1 MKRDEKKTML
11 RVSKLVKNFAGATTA
26 VRGISFEV
34 KEGEFYT
41 LLGPSGCGKTTTLRS
56 IAGLEKP
63 DGGEISIGGEPVFS
77 EAQHIFIPVHKRG
90 IGMVFQS
97 YAIWPHLTVFDNVAF
112 PLRHSSCG
120 VPRSQIREKV
130 LKALS
135 LVQLEGVADRPAPFL
150 SGGQQQRVALARAL
164 VYEPKVLLLDE
175 PLSNL
180 DAKLR
185 EEMRVE
191 LKQLVNRLSITTLYV
206 THDQTEALALSDRVA
221 VMNLG
226 VIMHEGTPRQIYLEP
241 RDVFTANFI
250 GRTNIFEGRVV
261 TAPSGEGT
269 GVVELANG
277 RLACCL
283 PRGLKAQAR
292 VQLLIRPE
300 GIQILESK
308 PENNNNVLSGE
319 ILLATFQGDSVEYQ
333 IRVGEQE
340 CRVKS
345 DGLKEFARRR
355 QVFLH
360 LPPERCLVIEKPKS
374 ETASLS

>member
-1 MKRDEKKTML
+1 MERDEKNPML
-11 RVSKLVKNFAGATTA
+11 RVSQLVKNFGGQLQA

-63 DGGEISIGGEPVFS
+63 DGGGISIGGETVFS
-77 EAQHIFIPVHKRG
+77 EEQQIFIPVHKRG

-97 YAIWPHLTVFDNVAF
+97 YAIWPHLTVYDNVAF
-112 PLRHSSCG
+112 PLRHSSSG

-130 LKALS
+130 RKALS

-191 LKQLVNRLSITTLYV
+191 LKQLVNRLTITTVYV
-206 THDQTEALALSDRVA
+206 THDQAEALALSDRVA
-221 VMNLG
+221 VMNQGL
-226 VIMHEGTPRQIYLEP
+226 IIQEGSPRDIYLQP
-241 RDVFTANFI
+241 KDAFTANFI
-250 GRTNIFEGRVV
+250 GRVNLYQGKVV
-261 TAPSGEGT
+261 RCSGNNGLGMIATAIGQ
-269 GVVELANG
+269 V
-277 RLACCL
+277 ACPL
-283 PRGLKAQAR
+283 PKDAADGDP
-292 VQLLIRPE
+292 VQLMIRPE
-300 GIQILESK
+300 GIRILELG
-308 PENNNNVLSGE
+308 PEQTKNVVDGE
-319 ILLATFQGDSVEYQ
+319 VELVTFLGDTVEYQ
-333 IRVGEQE
+333 VYIRGER

-345 DGLKEFARRR
+345 DSLKEIGKDRKVNLYF
-355 QVFLH
+355 
-360 LPPERCLVIEKPKS
+360 PPERCLVVRS
-374 ETASLS
+374 